1 MSGRFRACQACQKLK
16 NKCEI
21 STTDPSAC
29 ERCVRLEIAC
39 TPALSRRQRDRIAEL
54 EDENKKLNAA
64 LLEARSSTASAAS
77 TATMGVRG
85 ESLEARSQL
94 SPGDVGLT
102 HVEGDLQSFLDTL
115 LTREQQA
122 HGLAVFEQL
131 MLAAWPIII
140 SVNDTIQGNPLVSP
154 AILFAIFGF
163 AVSYR
168 HFDSTADT
176 QNTLRKRAMRY
187 FGSASV
193 GLEQPS
199 HELVQALLVAAMW
212 NRPAADPNHGNC
224 SILLRTAREV
234 AVELGLGGPNM
245 LSSAPAFFTRL
256 REPPTLSMKGTWM
269 ACYMVSIMSDI
280 SNRRAP
286 AHRCTEWDVSC
297 FQELCRSSDPS
308 IRDLC
313 RYVRV
318 AQFQESIASQLR
330 LCDMGFCCDFAR
342 DDVEPQ
348 LRLVSEAVKVKND
361 TQTDDA
367 LISKNLLF
375 WHYHA
380 LVLIYEPVLHTPT
393 NKTLFA
399 APYVAQRIGVTDFAH
414 PQTITP
420 EHQEIFKSL
429 ATTCQAAIDVV
440 CDIPP
445 DSLLDSPSFVFAPA
459 VGYVLS
465 IMVKMYVAISAPGNT
480 YGRVLKREVLQLR
493 PAMQKL
499 KGVNAAL
506 LHLDPDLESWNTRII
521 GSVDWLET
529 WLDEYEEIIRRYEAN
544 IE

>member
-21 STTDPSAC
+21 STSDPLAC
-29 ERCVRLEIAC
+29 ERCVRLQITC

-54 EDENKKLNAA
+54 EDENRKLNAA

-77 TATMGVRG
+77 TATRTVKG
-85 ESLEARSQL
+85 ESFGPRSQQ
-94 SPGDVGLT
+94 SPGDVDST
-102 HVEGDLQSFLDTL
+102 HDGSDLQSFLNAL

-122 HGLAVFEQL
+122 RGLAVFEQL
-131 MLAAWPIII
+131 MLGAWPVMV
-140 SVNDTIQGNPLVSP
+140 SVNDTTPTNSSKSP

-168 HFDSTADT
+168 LFDSTADT
-176 QNTLRKRAMRY
+176 QNRLRKRAMRY

-199 HELVQALLVAAMW
+199 HELVQALLVATMW
-212 NRPAADPNHGNC
+212 NRPASDPNHGNC

-256 REPPTLSMKGTWM
+256 REPPSLPMKGTWM
-269 ACYMVSIMSDI
+269 ACYTISIMSDI
-280 SNRRAP
+280 NNRRMP
-286 AHRCTEWDVSC
+286 AHRCTKWDMSC
-297 FQELCRSSDPS
+297 FQELCRSNDTS
-308 IRDLC
+308 IQVLC

-318 AQFQESIASQLR
+318 AQLQESIASQLR
-330 LCDMGFCCDFAR
+330 LCDMEFYCDFSR

-348 LRLVSEAVKVKND
+348 LRLVSEAVKVKHD
-361 TQTDDA
+361 TQTDNQ
-367 LISKNLLF
+367 LISNILIF

-380 LVLIYEPVLHTPT
+380 LVLTYEPVLHTPT

-399 APYVAQRIGVTDFAH
+399 APYVALRIGVTDFAH
-414 PQTITP
+414 PQNITS
-420 EHQEIFKSL
+420 EQQEIFRSL
-429 ATTCQAAIDVV
+429 ATACQAAIEVV

-445 DSLLDSPSFVFAPA
+445 ESLLNSPSFVFAPA

-480 YGRVLKREVLQLR
+480 YGRVLRREVLQLR
-493 PAMQKL
+493 PAIQKL
-499 KGVNAAL
+499 KRVNAAL
-506 LHLDPDLESWNTRII
+506 LHLDPNLESWNTRII

-529 WLDEYEEIIRRYEAN
+529 WLDEYEEIVRRYEAN
-544 IE
+544 VE